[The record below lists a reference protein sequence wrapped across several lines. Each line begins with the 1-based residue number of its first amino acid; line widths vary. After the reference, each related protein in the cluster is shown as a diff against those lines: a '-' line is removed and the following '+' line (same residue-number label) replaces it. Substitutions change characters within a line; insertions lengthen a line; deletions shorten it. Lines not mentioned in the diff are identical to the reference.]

1 MWFPNISSM
10 KLEIQLAQI
19 FGDGVETI
27 TYDLEWGFAFTSF
40 WLFFLVPPQFDERA
54 KVKSEAFY
62 KKKTATLRAKN
73 EVPPGYVYIDII
85 QIDLLHIW
93 LNHSSISSHM

>member
-1 MWFPNISSM
+1 MILSEVFV
-10 KLEIQLAQI
+10 LL
-19 FGDGVETI
+19 V
-27 TYDLEWGFAFTSF
+27 
-40 WLFFLVPPQFDERA
+40 FFVPPQFDERA

-73 EVPPGYVYIDII
+73 EVPPRYVYIYIYRDII

-93 LNHSSISSHM
+93 LNHSSISSHI